1 MAQMNPID
9 VHVGARLRL
18 LRVKAKLSQQA
29 IGKMLGLTF
38 QQIQKYEKGTNRI
51 SASKLFELAG
61 ILDCS
66 VQDFFAGLEETG
78 GSRAQTHNPSRLDYE
93 ILVLL
98 GRVPDNNL
106 KRQIRGLLEA
116 MMAHG
121 VGQGQGH
128 QGASTQ

>member
-18 LRVKAKLSQQA
+18 LRVKSKLSQQA

-38 QQIQKYEKGTNRI
+38 QQVQKYEKGTNRI
-51 SASKLFELAG
+51 SASKLFELAK

-66 VQDFFAGLEETG
+66 VQDFFSGLTESG

-116 MMAHG
+116 MMAN
-121 VGQGQGH
+121 VGN
-128 QGASTQ
+128 ASTPAAQ

>member
-9 VHVGARLRL
+9 VHVGTRLRM

-61 ILDCS
+61 ILDCT
-66 VQDFFAGLEETG
+66 VQDFFTGLEESG
-78 GSRAQTHNPSRLDYE
+78 GSRAQTQNPSRLDYE

-116 MMAHG
+116 MMAN
-121 VGQGQGH
+121 
-128 QGASTQ
+128 GAGMGAAPQ